1 MQTNEHMFS
10 VANLTI
16 KIAIKTKFTIEISW
30 PNLLE
35 WSNKLN
41 FLM

>member
-16 KIAIKTKFTIEISW
+16 KIAIK
-30 PNLLE
+30 
-35 WSNKLN
+35 NKIHKRDKLAQ
-41 FLM
+41 LVRMV